1 VVLRHSVTSL
11 LRRIALRIR
20 VIVSLRRRRRAVGTL
35 RTIGAVI
42 WLIIARLR
50 AIVVQGNGSIYGTS
64 SVHTVSE
71 VVVSGIELGAV
82 AHHLVVDVH
91 DLRGSPVV

>member
-11 LRRIALRIR
+11 LRRIALSIR
-20 VIVSLRRRRRAVGTL
+20 VIVSLRRRIRAVGTL

-50 AIVVQGNGSIYGTS
+50 AIVVRGNGSIHGTI
-64 SVHTVSE
+64 SVHTVSK
-71 VVVSGIELGAV
+71 VVVSGIELGTV
-82 AHHLVVDVH
+82 AHHLIVDVH
-91 DLRGSPVV
+91 NLRGSSVV